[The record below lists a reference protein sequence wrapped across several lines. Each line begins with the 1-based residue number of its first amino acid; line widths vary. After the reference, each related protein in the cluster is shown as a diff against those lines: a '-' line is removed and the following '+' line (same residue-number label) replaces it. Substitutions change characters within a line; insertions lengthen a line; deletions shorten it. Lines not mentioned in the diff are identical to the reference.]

1 MSTTTNYLDRFLEP
15 MTEAFT
21 PEMARKLAG
30 LRAEPDLQ
38 ARVDELADKA
48 NHGTLSAEEDSE
60 YKSYVEAADIIGI
73 IQAKA
78 RRFLANR
85 TA

>member
-1 MSTTTNYLDRFLEP
+1 MSTISYLDRFLEP

-21 PEMARKLAG
+21 PQMARTIVQ
-30 LRAEPDLQ
+30 LRADPELQ
-38 ARVDELADKA
+38 ARVDELAAKA
-48 NHGTLSAEEDSE
+48 SAGTLTPEEDAE

-78 RRFLANR
+78 RRFLAKHS
-85 TA
+85 A